1 VKSIQSTVICHVHPE
16 NQTVK
21 SFGATGRECRT
32 METRIGSE
40 TVYKGRIIT
49 VRVDDVELPDGR
61 RARREVVE
69 HPGAVGIVAVNSAGN
84 VLLIEQFRYA
94 AGRTLLEIPAG
105 TMEAG
110 ESPEETARRELLEE
124 TGFRAGELAEI
135 GRFFVSPGWATEE
148 IVLYRAGALSSTGHA
163 PDHDEILRA
172 VEVDPVRI
180 PVLMRDGT
188 IADAKTIIALQM
200 DSAYTE

>member
-1 VKSIQSTVICHVHPE
+1 
-16 NQTVK
+16 
-21 SFGATGRECRT
+21 

-148 IVLYRAGALSSTGHA
+148 IVLYRAGALSFAGHA
-163 PDHDEILRA
+163 PGHDEILRV
-172 VEVDPVRI
+172 VEVAPARI

-200 DSAYTE
+200 DSAYAE